1 MKIGFLFPGQG
12 SQSIGMGKDL
22 YEKYEEVK
30 NIYKKVKDITGIDIA
45 EITFNGKEEELNE
58 TKITQLAVLT
68 MSLSIIEVLKRE
80 GVSSEV
86 VAGLSLGEYTALIYS
101 GVLSFE
107 QGVSLVKKR
116 GEFMQSLSPK
126 GEWAMCAIIGLEDE
140 KIDEICKTIEDG
152 FVVPANYNCLGQLA
166 ISGEKDAV
174 EKAAEKAKEAGAKK
188 TITLKVL
195 GPFHTEKL
203 VDSSN
208 ALRKELEN
216 IQINS
221 FKASV
226 IKNIDGMPYLETD
239 DIKDILAN
247 HIIKPVRFSKTLQT
261 MLDMGVDTFIE
272 IGSGRVLSGFAKRL
286 NSENKINVLNINNVE
301 TLENTLNFLK
311 KEGN

>member
-126 GEWAMCAIIGLEDE
+126 GEWAMCAIIGLEEE

-203 VDSSN
+203 FDSSN

-216 IQINS
+216 IKINS

-247 HIIKPVRFSKTLQT
+247 HIIKPVKFSKTLQT

-301 TLENTLNFLK
+301 TLENTLKFLK

>member
-22 YEKYEEVK
+22 YEKYDEVK

-216 IQINS
+216 IKINS

-239 DIKDILAN
+239 DVKDILAN